1 MNLSSGVGTSKSIR
15 SHSIT
20 KSFMTS
26 LQMLKTST
34 TENFIS
40 GDTQIENM
48 GLAGKD
54 KILMVMTYF
63 LSETI
68 SIERLLYSHAV
79 SALFI

>member
-1 MNLSSGVGTSKSIR
+1 MAKSI
-15 SHSIT
+15 
-20 KSFMTS
+20 MTS
-26 LQMLKTST
+26 QKKQKTFT

-40 GDTQIENM
+40 GEIQIENM

-68 SIERLLYSHAV
+68 S
-79 SALFI
+79 

>member
-1 MNLSSGVGTSKSIR
+1 MAKSI
-15 SHSIT
+15 
-20 KSFMTS
+20 MTS
-26 LQMLKTST
+26 QKKQRTST
-34 TENFIS
+34 TENFIN
-40 GDTQIENM
+40 GGTQIENM

-63 LSETI
+63 LSKKTI